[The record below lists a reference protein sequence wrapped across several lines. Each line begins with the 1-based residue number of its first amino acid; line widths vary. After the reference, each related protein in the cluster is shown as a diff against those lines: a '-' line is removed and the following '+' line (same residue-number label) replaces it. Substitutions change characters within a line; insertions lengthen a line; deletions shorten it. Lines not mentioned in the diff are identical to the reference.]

1 MRDAINRVL
10 FRLQMKW
17 IFRKLY
23 FSPDYVFMFSQN
35 WYPFMSL
42 FDSKLIYYCVDDQ
55 SAFSAVDATRFSELD
70 NLTSDAAD
78 VIFCSSR
85 TLFESKAAS
94 YPNTH
99 YSPHGVEFELF
110 RFSASE
116 KMPVPSDISEIDGPK
131 LLFFGHLSYDWVDTE
146 LLRKVAEQRPDW
158 NIILIG
164 RYSLDPGEFSR
175 HNNIFILGER
185 DFEDLPSYCA
195 HCDIGI
201 IPFVDSDLVRNCNPL
216 KLYEY
221 LSAGLPVVS
230 TAIPEVQYLENDCI
244 RVSTS
249 ETEFVAE
256 CEHLLSTFS
265 TKRSAELSNSM
276 SGASW
281 ESRVANITQ
290 ILEGL

>member
-1 MRDAINRVL
+1 
-10 FRLQMKW
+10 
-17 IFRKLY
+17 
-23 FSPDYVFMFSQN
+23 
-35 WYPFMSL
+35 
-42 FDSKLIYYCVDDQ
+42 
-55 SAFSAVDATRFSELD
+55 
-70 NLTSDAAD
+70 
-78 VIFCSSR
+78 
-85 TLFESKAAS
+85 
-94 YPNTH
+94 
-99 YSPHGVEFELF
+99 
-110 RFSASE
+110 
-116 KMPVPSDISEIDGPK
+116 
-131 LLFFGHLSYDWVDTE
+131 
-146 LLRKVAEQRPDW
+146 
-158 NIILIG
+158 
-164 RYSLDPGEFSR
+164 LDPGEFSR